1 MSDWED
7 FEEDAD
13 ETTYAQGRLA
23 SRIYASRSFELRRTN
38 SADDGTPA
46 RFIRK
51 VFDPASESEAVPSDD
66 GSEWIVRTTPAGR
79 YQIKL
84 LVAREPGNV
93 KELWIQRVPGP
104 GQQGAV
110 RVLLNLTQP
119 EVGRL
124 LDLLKTL
131 DSIAVEGAQ
140 TVRVDDDVIRDLFS
154 DPDALQRVYRSDEDR
169 IRRLIERDETA
180 RDVIALEARRLAVTE
195 FRRLL
200 EDDSYFDEQA
210 DQNHGPESV
219 WQQFFEAN
227 PWVFGHSLGSLLLTS
242 WDESRLEQVVVGSS
256 IAGAGKRSDAVL
268 QTTGRI
274 RSMVLAEIK
283 THRTELLASR
293 EYRAGCWA
301 PSSELVGA
309 VAQVHGTVHRA
320 VDHIGERI
328 AAIADDGSE
337 IPGRFTYLV
346 RPRSYLVVGNLEQL
360 IGEGGGDHVDRI
372 RSFELYRRQ
381 LSEPE
386 IITFDELLARAE
398 WSVSLAEQAS
408 EPGESDGSPVDE
420 PTPWDGADELAPWD
434 GDEPF

>member
-1 MSDWED
+1 MSDWDD
-7 FEEDAD
+7 FEEDTD

-23 SRIYASRSFELRRTN
+23 RRTYASRSFELQRTN
-38 SADDGTPA
+38 SADDGRPA
-46 RFIRK
+46 RFICK
-51 VFDPASESEAVPSDD
+51 VFDPASESEVVQSDD

-93 KELWIQRVPGP
+93 KELWIQRVPAP
-104 GQQGAV
+104 GRGGAV
-110 RVLLNLTQP
+110 RVLLNLRQP

-124 LDLLKTL
+124 LGLLKTL

-140 TVRVDDDVIRDLFS
+140 TVRVDDDIIRDIFS

-169 IRRLIERDETA
+169 IRRLIEGDETA
-180 RDVIALEARRLAVTE
+180 RDVIALEARRLAVAE
-195 FRRLL
+195 FRRRLQ
-200 EDDSYFDEQA
+200 DDSYFDDQAEQA
-210 DQNHGPESV
+210 HGPESV

-227 PWVFGHSLGSLLLTS
+227 PWVFGHSLGSLLLTR
-242 WDESRLEQVVVGSS
+242 WDESKLEQVIVGSS
-256 IAGAGKRSDAVL
+256 IAGSGKRSDAVL

-283 THRTELLASR
+283 THRTDLLASR

-381 LSEPE
+381 LAEPE

-398 WSVSLAEQAS
+398 WSVSLAEEATES
-408 EPGESDGSPVDE
+408 GESDASPVDE
-420 PTPWDGADELAPWD
+420 PSPWKGGDELSPWD

>member
-1 MSDWED
+1 MSDWVD

-13 ETTYAQGRLA
+13 ETTWAQGRLG
-23 SRIYASRSFELRRTN
+23 SRTYASRSFDLKRTN
-38 SADDGTPA
+38 SVDDGTPA
-46 RFIRK
+46 RFICK
-51 VFDPASESEAVPSDD
+51 VFDPETESEAEQSQD
-66 GSEWIVRTTPAGR
+66 GTEWILRTTPAGR
-79 YQIKL
+79 YQVKL

-104 GQQGAV
+104 GQTGSV
-110 RVLLNLTQP
+110 RVLLNLKQP

-124 LDLLKTL
+124 LDLLKSL
-131 DSIAVEGAQ
+131 DSIPVEGAQ
-140 TVRVDDDVIRDLFS
+140 TVRIDDDILRDLVS
-154 DPDALQRVYRSDEDR
+154 DPEALLRVYRSDQDR
-169 IRRLIERDETA
+169 IRGLIEQDETA
-180 RDVIALEARRLAVTE
+180 RDVIALEARRAAVAE

-200 EDDSYFDEQA
+200 DDDAYFDEQA
-210 DQNHGPESV
+210 AQAHGPESV
-219 WQQFFEAN
+219 WQRFFEAN
-227 PWVFGHSLGSLLLTS
+227 PWVFGHSLGSVLLTS
-242 WDESRLEQVVVGSS
+242 WDERKLEQVVVGS
-256 IAGAGKRSDAVL
+256 AVTGAGKRSDALL

-283 THRTELLASR
+283 THRTALLASQ

-328 AAIADDGSE
+328 ANVAHDGSE
-337 IPGRFTYLV
+337 LPGQFTYLV
-346 RPRSYLVVGNLEQL
+346 RPRSYLVVGNLQQL
-360 IGEGGGDHVDRI
+360 IGESGGDHVDKV

-381 LSEPE
+381 LAEPE

-398 WSVSLAEQAS
+398 WSVSLAEQAT
-408 EPGESDGSPVDE
+408 D
-420 PTPWDGADELAPWD
+420 ADEDPPPVSAPCQEEQPEAYPWD